1 MSQQINLFSP
11 SLRPPR
17 LLLTA
22 PRLALMLGVLAVA
35 MLGYQ
40 SYLAYQAQQDEI
52 VLQQASAH
60 QKEVQ
65 DQMLKLGKTSVQ
77 ERSQALEQSIAQAE
91 SELKLRQALLERLK
105 GGGLG
110 NTKGFSAYMTALARQ
125 RTEGVWIT
133 GLAVAAGGG
142 EFTIQGGVSRPEILP
157 AYIRRLSREDV
168 LRGKQIG
175 DLRMQRK
182 EVMIRE
188 QQPAA
193 ATGSGDAVTASTDPE
208 SGRGAA
214 AQRWRFVEF
223 SIGSAMRSQPG
234 G

>member
-22 PRLALMLGVLAVA
+22 SRLALMLGVLAAA

-110 NTKGFSAYMTALARQ
+110 NTKGFSDYMTALARQ

-133 GLAVAAGGG
+133 GLAVTAGGG

-157 AYIRRLSREDV
+157 AYIRRLSRENV

-175 DLRMQRK
+175 DLWMQRK
-182 EVMIRE
+182 EVEIRQ

-193 ATGSGDAVTASTDPE
+193 ATGSGAVVTASTDQP

-214 AQRWRFVEF
+214 ARRWRFVEF

>member
-22 PRLALMLGVLAVA
+22 PRLALMLSLLAVA

-65 DQMLKLGKTSVQ
+65 DQMLKLGRTSVQ

-110 NTKGFSAYMTALARQ
+110 NTRGFSDYMTALARQ

-133 GLAVAAGGG
+133 GLAVTAGGG

-175 DLRMQRK
+175 DLRMLRK
-182 EVMIRE
+182 EVEIRE
-188 QQPAA
+188 LQPAA
-193 ATGSGDAVTASTDPE
+193 AAGPGAAVTASTESP

-223 SIGSAMRSQPG
+223 SIGSAMRNQPG